1 MKTKTFAIIGM
12 HCASCSVRNESSL
25 KKLPGVKSASVNF
38 GTHSATVEFD
48 ETQIS
53 EDKLYEAVIKNGYR
67 ILQEST
73 PDAMHHELHE
83 DLKKIGRRA
92 LIASILAVPTLII
105 AMGKITIP
113 ISVLGISLDRL
124 IQAVLGTVVVLIIGW
139 EFHSGMLR
147 LAKRFQANMDTLV
160 SLGTLAALIVSLWS
174 VAAGSD
180 HLYFE
185 TAAAITALILIGRYL
200 EAKSRGKA
208 SEAIQK
214 LLELGAKTA
223 RRLNQDGTETDVPVN
238 EIKESDIVLVKPG
251 EKIPVDGAITRGSS
265 SVNESM
271 LTGES
276 MPVEKKVGDVVFGA
290 TINISGA
297 LFIKA
302 TKVGENS
309 ILSQIIKMVGE
320 AQTKK
325 APIQKLADKI
335 SGIFVPIVLV
345 IAIATLFIWFLITG
359 NWASGLIPAVTVL
372 VIACPCA
379 LGLATP
385 TAIMLGTE
393 IGARRGIL
401 IKNGESLERGNKIST
416 IIFDKTGTLTEGKPI
431 VTDVISLDGMSEEK
445 IISLAASLE
454 SLSEHPLAKAIL
466 EKSKS
471 LNQKIEPA
479 EKFENLEGQ
488 GVQGV
493 VQGKNILI
501 LNPRSAEVMKIEI
514 SKNAETI
521 NKLEIEAKTA
531 VIVIEENRAV
541 GIIGIADILK
551 PDAAEAVALLN
562 NHGLKTVMITG
573 DNRRAAEAIAK
584 KLTLKEFRAEILP
597 KDKAEIVKQFQ
608 KEGQI
613 VAFVGDGI
621 NDAPALAQANLGI
634 AIGTGTDIAIE
645 TGNIVLV
652 KGHPSKVVEALDLS
666 KLTVRTIKQ
675 NLFWAFCYN
684 AGAVPLA
691 ALGLLNPMIAAA
703 AMGLSSVSVVGN
715 SLRIKRFLKKS
726 DN

>member
-25 KKLPGVKSASVNF
+25 KKLPGVKNASVNF

-48 ETQIS
+48 ETQIN
-53 EDKLYEAVIKNGYR
+53 EEKLYEAVVKNGYR
-67 ILQEST
+67 VLQESS
-73 PDAMHHELHE
+73 PGAMHHELHE

-105 AMGKITIP
+105 AMGKITIS
-113 ISVLGISLDRL
+113 ISVLGVSLDRL
-124 IQAVLGTVVVLIIGW
+124 IQAILGTIVVLVIGW

-147 LAKRFQANMDTLV
+147 LAKRLQANMDTLI

-174 VAAGSD
+174 VAVGSD

-223 RRLNQDGTETDVPVN
+223 RRVNQNGTETDVPVN
-238 EIKESDIVLVKPG
+238 EIKEGDIVLVKPG

-265 SVNESM
+265 SVDESM

-276 MPVEKKVGDVVFGA
+276 MPVEKKVGDAIFGA

-309 ILSQIIKMVGE
+309 ILAQIIKMVGE

-335 SGIFVPIVLV
+335 SGIFVPIVLA

-385 TAIMLGTE
+385 TAIMLGTG

-416 IIFDKTGTLTEGKPI
+416 IIFDKTGTLTEGKPTVTNI
-431 VTDVISLDGMSEEK
+431 VPLGEIKEEE

-488 GVQGV
+488 GVRGTIR
-493 VQGKNILI
+493 GKNIQI
-501 LNPRSAEVMKIEI
+501 LNPRSAEAMKIEI
-514 SKNAETI
+514 GKNVEMI

-531 VIVIEENRAV
+531 IIVIVENHAV

-551 PDAAEAVALLN
+551 PDAAEAISLLN
-562 NHGLKTVMITG
+562 NRGLKTVMITG

-584 KLTLKEFRAEILP
+584 KLALKEFRAEILP
-597 KDKAEIVKQFQ
+597 KNKAEIVKQFQ
-608 KEGQI
+608 KEGQV

-621 NDAPALAQANLGI
+621 NDAPALAQADLGI

-652 KGHPSKVVEALDLS
+652 KGRPSKVVEALDLS
-666 KLTVRTIKQ
+666 RLTVRTIKQ

-726 DN
+726 NN